1 MPGVTSH
8 PDFSALLKFSL
19 RCQRKFSGVMQV
31 DGVGFTL
38 QGPTQGGDRLG
49 HLIHA
54 SRRHDLVR
62 GSVGHRSRANAAARG
77 DALVSF
83 IPRCCPAGGCVGDL
97 ACRSATEEIGPI
109 FMRDAPKPMHAS
121 MLRIYLG
128 TLVGRMRVVLQRTA
142 YLAV

>member
-54 SRRHDLVR
+54 SRRAVTTW
-62 GSVGHRSRANAAARG
+62 
-77 DALVSF
+77 
-83 IPRCCPAGGCVGDL
+83 C
-97 ACRSATEEIGPI
+97 E
-109 FMRDAPKPMHAS
+109 
-121 MLRIYLG
+121 
-128 TLVGRMRVVLQRTA
+128 VVLVTGREPTP
-142 YLAV
+142 LPEEMR